1 MDSLQLTRVNGKLNT
16 AYDDFAGGGNASP
29 GLAPGQLGLITT
41 ITKEHALQLSN
52 TDVGTLYEGEYQY
65 VKLGTTP
72 TVDGDLVIPVK
83 GMALFWEDRAN
94 FVVNTNDELRS
105 ELAGV
110 FLCNALPLDENGDPV
125 DPTGK
130 YIYMQK
136 VGPGVYG
143 RATVLGLEA
152 STFAEDE
159 PVIAAGDGTSTFDR
173 TTVEDPFTAFTAGLA
188 EGAAD
193 PTTFL
198 VVVRMLG

>member
-16 AYDDFAGGGNASP
+16 VYDDFAGGGNASP
-29 GLAPGQLGLITT
+29 GLAPGQLGLVTH

-52 TDVGTLYEGEYQY
+52 TEVGTLYEGDYQY
-65 VKLGTTP
+65 VQLDDTP
-72 TVDGDLVIPVK
+72 IVDEALVIPQK
-83 GMALFWEDRAN
+83 GYALFWTDRAN
-94 FVVNTNDELRS
+94 FKVSTNDELRS

-110 FLCNALPLDENGDPV
+110 FLCNQKLDENGDPV
-125 DPTGK
+125 DPAGK

-136 VGPGVYG
+136 MGTGVSG

-152 STFAEDE
+152 STFAADE
-159 PVIAAGDGTSTFDR
+159 PVIAAGDGTATFDR

-193 PTTFL
+193 PVTFL